1 MNNKLNSILLVIA
14 SLLLIASNTF
24 YTVKQSEYGVKLR
37 FGRVVQAN
45 LAAGLGIKI
54 PFVDNIRRF
63 DSRAIALN
71 LTSEEYITQ
80 EKKRLIVDS
89 FIIWRIIN
97 VEKFY
102 TATGGLL
109 ENAESLLRP
118 RINEGLRNKFGERI
132 IDDVVSGARETLTT
146 DLTIDVNKRTT
157 AELGIK
163 VMDIR
168 VKKIELPASVSGA
181 VYSRMRAEREQEA
194 NEHRS
199 RGKELAEGIRAD
211 ADRQVRIIQAEAY
224 RDAEAMRGTGDAQAA
239 NIYAKAYNADKNFYA
254 FYRSLLAYRN
264 SFSKPQDVLVVEP
277 RGEFFRYMEKA
288 R

>member
-1 MNNKLNSILLVIA
+1 MKLTLNTLLSVVIALLLV
-14 SLLLIASNTF
+14 ASNAF
-24 YTVKQSEYGVKLR
+24 YTVKQSEYAVKLR
-37 FGRVVQAN
+37 FGRIVETN
-45 LAAGLGIKI
+45 LPPGLGVKI
-54 PFVDNIRRF
+54 PFVDQIRHF
-63 DSRAIALN
+63 DARAIALN
-71 LTSEEYITQ
+71 LLSEEYITQ

-89 FIIWRIIN
+89 FIIWRINN

-109 ENAESLLRP
+109 ENAENLLRP

-132 IDDVVSGARETLTT
+132 VDDVVSGARETLTT
-146 DLTIDVNKRTT
+146 DLTTDVNKRTV
-157 AELGIK
+157 AELGIR
-163 VMDIR
+163 VIDIR
-168 VKKIELPASVSGA
+168 VKKIELPSSVSGA

-211 ADRQVRIIQAEAY
+211 ADRQVRIIEAEAY
-224 RDAEAMRGTGDAQAA
+224 RDAEAIRGTGDAQAA

-254 FYRSLLAYRN
+254 FYRSLSAYRS
-264 SFSKPQDVLVVEP
+264 SFSKPQDLLVVDP
-277 RGEFFRYMEKA
+277 KGEFFRYMEKA